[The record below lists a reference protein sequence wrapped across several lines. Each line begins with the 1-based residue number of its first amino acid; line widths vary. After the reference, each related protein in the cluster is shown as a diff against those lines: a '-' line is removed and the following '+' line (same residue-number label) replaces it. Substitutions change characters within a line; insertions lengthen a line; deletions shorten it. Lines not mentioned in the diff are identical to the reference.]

1 MLSGPK
7 VTESDLSREIGA
19 PLTSI
24 AWTWDIK
31 HHKLD
36 VDRQALGLLLHSRL
50 PNVSG
55 NVILACLDYSDQT
68 KFIDLIKEACRC
80 QRTLNYAC
88 CMTLDGDQCCYVN
101 FSFSAENTLTVKG
114 HITPLLYFSVSTA
127 LFNEFFQQLFE
138 NPHHG
143 VVLLNS
149 NKSMLACNTYFLDHT
164 GYSARELLMK
174 SVDTLNSDKHSEEFY
189 QSIWSDVDSK
199 GYWSGVVLIKQVDGK
214 TIPQDLTLQR
224 VTFGGQLFYLGYYL
238 DLSKNLYRVADIELG
253 GVELLT
259 QLPTESQFTHMVAKR
274 WINDSSEAISMVV
287 AFVPRFEQKDDF
299 ELKST
304 LSEHLSRNRI
314 AQQVGYIGNNH
325 FVACLECPKTDS
337 PGQVRIIHQTIRR
350 FFSTLNQSA
359 GKAIH
364 RAILKGKVGVSVL
377 GHDTYNP
384 KLLVSHA
391 VQALLEQSNNSQG
404 QITFYHGAI
413 HKEVLRRKEL
423 EEWAAKLIKSQS
435 VEVYYQPIVD
445 VRTWDIVKF
454 EALSRF
460 KGPNGQMLNTQE
472 MVTIAE
478 DLDLVADLDWC
489 AGKKALEELTAI
501 QERFGAKLGVT
512 INRSL
517 NTKLDVDEVL
527 QSAESLIY
535 QYAKTPELVTIELTE
550 SAYFDSESRQ
560 SALIRSIRRKGVS
573 IAIDDFGTGYSSF
586 SYLSDSNFDLL
597 KIDREFVTDI
607 KMGSHQ
613 YFIVKMITEL
623 AHTLGVKVVAEGV
636 ETRHELEVL
645 CGLGVDFIQGYF
657 FSKPLPLNELE
668 KAWGYYDKLEDFLS
682 RTSSMRKVG
691 ILSITQTHIP
701 TLAPRDTL
709 DQALAMFESGR
720 YNIQVVP
727 IIDGQTCLG
736 IVGRKELNFHIT
748 PTLGTK
754 LETTKDMT
762 IAKKRLNQVMQPEV
776 HKISYQ
782 MKLIEISDLIRSG
795 IKLPWIVEN
804 ELGEYLGIVTTQDVL
819 NYFASL
825 R

>member
-1 MLSGPK
+1 
-7 VTESDLSREIGA
+7 
-19 PLTSI
+19 
-24 AWTWDIK
+24 
-31 HHKLD
+31 
-36 VDRQALGLLLHSRL
+36 
-50 PNVSG
+50 
-55 NVILACLDYSDQT
+55 
-68 KFIDLIKEACRC
+68 
-80 QRTLNYAC
+80 
-88 CMTLDGDQCCYVN
+88 
-101 FSFSAENTLTVKG
+101 
-114 HITPLLYFSVSTA
+114 
-127 LFNEFFQQLFE
+127 
-138 NPHHG
+138 
-143 VVLLNS
+143 
-149 NKSMLACNTYFLDHT
+149 
-164 GYSARELLMK
+164 
-174 SVDTLNSDKHSEEFY
+174 
-189 QSIWSDVDSK
+189 
-199 GYWSGVVLIKQVDGK
+199 
-214 TIPQDLTLQR
+214 
-224 VTFGGQLFYLGYYL
+224 
-238 DLSKNLYRVADIELG
+238 
-253 GVELLT
+253 
-259 QLPTESQFTHMVAKR
+259 
-274 WINDSSEAISMVV
+274 
-287 AFVPRFEQKDDF
+287 
-299 ELKST
+299 
-304 LSEHLSRNRI
+304 
-314 AQQVGYIGNNH
+314 
-325 FVACLECPKTDS
+325 
-337 PGQVRIIHQTIRR
+337 
-350 FFSTLNQSA
+350 
-359 GKAIH
+359 
-364 RAILKGKVGVSVL
+364 
-377 GHDTYNP
+377 
-384 KLLVSHA
+384 
-391 VQALLEQSNNSQG
+391 
-404 QITFYHGAI
+404 
-413 HKEVLRRKEL
+413 
-423 EEWAAKLIKSQS
+423 
-435 VEVYYQPIVD
+435 
-445 VRTWDIVKF
+445 
-454 EALSRF
+454 
-460 KGPNGQMLNTQE
+460 
-472 MVTIAE
+472 
-478 DLDLVADLDWC
+478 
-489 AGKKALEELTAI
+489 
-501 QERFGAKLGVT
+501 LGVT

-709 DQALAMFESGR
+709 DQALAIFESGR

>member
-7 VTESDLSREIGA
+7 VQDNKFRNVLDPS
-19 PLTSI
+19 LTSI
-24 AWTWDIK
+24 EWSWDIK

-36 VDRQALGLLLHSRL
+36 VDRRALGQLLHSSL
-50 PNVSG
+50 PSVSG
-55 NVILACLDYSDQT
+55 NVILSCLDFDDQAR
-68 KFIDLIKEACRC
+68 FLELIKEACRS
-80 QRTLNYAC
+80 QQTLTYAC
-88 CMTLDGDQCCYVN
+88 CMTLEGEQCCYVN
-101 FSFSAENTLTVKG
+101 FSFSGENTYLVKG
-114 HITPLLYFSVSTA
+114 HITPLLYFSVTTS

-143 VVLLNS
+143 VILADS
-149 NKSMLACNTYFLDHT
+149 NKSILACNTYFLNHT
-164 GYSARELLMK
+164 GFSARELLMK
-174 SVDTLNSDKHSEEFY
+174 PIDVLDSDKHSQDFY
-189 QSIWSDVDSK
+189 RNLWFEVEDK
-199 GYWSGVVLIKQVDGK
+199 GYWSGVVLIKQAQGK
-214 TIPQDLTLQR
+214 TIPQDLTLQK
-224 VTFGGQLFYLGYYL
+224 VNFGERTFYLGYYL
-238 DLSKNLYRVADIELG
+238 DISKNLYRVADVELG

-259 QLPTESQFTHMVAKR
+259 QLPTESQFTYMVAKR
-274 WINDSSEAISMVV
+274 WMNEHAESISMVV
-287 AFVPRFEQKDDF
+287 AFVPNFEQTDDF
-299 ELKST
+299 DLKSM
-304 LSEHLSRNRI
+304 LSEHLSRNRN
-314 AQQVGYIGNNH
+314 AQFVGYIGNNH
-325 FVACLECPKTDS
+325 FVACLECAKAES
-337 PGQVRIIHQTIRR
+337 PSQVRIIHQTIRR
-350 FFSTLNQSA
+350 FFATLNHLA
-359 GKAIH
+359 GKVIH
-364 RAILKGKVGVSVL
+364 RAIMKGKVGVSVL

-423 EEWAAKLIKSQS
+423 EEWASKLIKSQS
-435 VEVYYQPIVD
+435 IEVFYQPIVD
-445 VRTWDIVKF
+445 TKTWDIVKF

-478 DLDLVADLDWC
+478 DLDLVSDLDWC
-489 AGKKALEELTAI
+489 VGKKALQELSAI

-517 NTKLDVDEVL
+517 NTKLEVDEVL

-535 QYAKTPELVTIELTE
+535 QYAKTPDLVTIELTE

-560 SALIRSIRRKGVS
+560 SSLIRNIRRKGVTV
-573 IAIDDFGTGYSSF
+573 AIDDFGTGYSSF

-607 KMGSHQ
+607 KIGSHK

-623 AHTLGVKVVAEGV
+623 AHTLNVRVVAEGV

-645 CGLGVDFIQGYF
+645 CGLGVDYIQGYF
-657 FSKPLPLNELE
+657 FSKPLPFEQLE
-668 KAWGYYDKLEDFLS
+668 KAWAYYDKLEDFLS

-691 ILSITQTHIP
+691 ILTITQTHIP
-701 TLAPRDTL
+701 TLGPRDTVE
-709 DQALAMFESGR
+709 QALALFNSPR
-720 YNIQVVP
+720 FDLQVVP
-727 IIDGQTCLG
+727 IVDGQTCLG
-736 IVGRKELNFHIT
+736 IVGRKELNYHLT

-754 LETTKDMT
+754 LETTRDLT
-762 IAKKRLNQVMQPEV
+762 IAKKRLNQVMQPDV

-782 MKLIEISDLIRSG
+782 TKLIEISDFIRSG
-795 IKLPWIVEN
+795 IKLPWVVEN
-804 ELGEYLGIVTTQDVL
+804 EIGEYLGIVTTQDVL

>member
-1 MLSGPK
+1 MLSQYKGS
-7 VTESDLSREIGA
+7 ESDIRSAGHGLKS
-19 PLTSI
+19 SI
-24 AWTWDIK
+24 AWSWDIK
-31 HHKLD
+31 HHKLE
-36 VDRQALGLLLHSRL
+36 VDHQALGDLLHSKL
-50 PNVSG
+50 PDITG
-55 NVILACLDYSDQT
+55 NVILSCLDYKDQSR
-68 KFIDLIKEACRC
+68 FIDLIKQACRN
-80 QRTLNYAC
+80 QEALTYAC
-88 CMTLDGDQCCYVN
+88 CMTLDGDQCCYAN
-101 FSFSAENTLTVKG
+101 FSFSGETSLTVTG

-143 VVLLNS
+143 VLLLDAT
-149 NKSMLACNTYFLDHT
+149 KSILASNTYFLNHT
-164 GYSARELLMK
+164 GYSARQLLNK
-174 SVDTLNSDKHSEEFY
+174 PIQDLDSDKHSDDFHHG
-189 QSIWSDVDSK
+189 IWQEVESK
-199 GYWSGVVLIKQVDGK
+199 GYWSGVVLITQQDGK
-214 TIPQDLTLQR
+214 TIPQDLTLQK
-224 VTFGGQLFYLGYYL
+224 VSFGGVCYYLCYYL
-238 DLSKNLYRVADIELG
+238 DLSKNLYRVADVELG

-259 QLPTESQFTHMVAKR
+259 QLPTEAQFTQLVAKR
-274 WINDSSEAISMVV
+274 WMNDQEDTISMVV
-287 AFVPRFEQKDDF
+287 AFVPKFNQVDDF
-299 ELKST
+299 EIKSS
-304 LSEHLSRNRI
+304 LSEHLARNRVS
-314 AQQVGYIGNNH
+314 QLVGYIGNNH
-325 FVACLECPKTDS
+325 FVACLECAKTDS
-337 PGQVRIIHQTIRR
+337 PNQVRVIHQTIRK
-350 FFSTLNQSA
+350 FFSLLNQSA
-359 GKAIH
+359 GKVIH
-364 RAILKGKVGVSVL
+364 KAILRGKVGVSVL

-391 VQALLEQSNNSQG
+391 VQALLEQNANSRG

-423 EEWAAKLIKSQS
+423 EEWATKLIRSQS

-445 VRTWDIVKF
+445 VKTWDVVKF

-460 KGPNGQMLNTQE
+460 KGPNGKILNTQE

-478 DLDLVADLDWC
+478 DLDLVSDLDWC
-489 AGKKALEELTAI
+489 VGKKALEELADI
-501 QERFGAKLGVT
+501 QARFGQSLGVT

-517 NTKLDVDEVL
+517 NTKLNIDEVL

-535 QYAKTPELVTIELTE
+535 QYAKTPDLVTIELTE

-560 SALIRSIRRKGVS
+560 SALIRNIRRKGVS

-597 KIDREFVTDI
+597 KIDREFVVDI
-607 KMGSHQ
+607 KVGSHK

-623 AHTLGVKVVAEGV
+623 AHTLSVKVVAEGV

-657 FSKPLPLNELE
+657 FSKPLPLDELE

-682 RTSSMRKVG
+682 RTSSMRRVG
-691 ILSITQTHIP
+691 ILSITQTHVP
-701 TLAPRDTL
+701 TLSPRDTL
-709 DQALAMFESGR
+709 EQAQMLFDSGQFDLR
-720 YNIQVVP
+720 VVP
-727 IIDGQTCLG
+727 IIDGQSCLG
-736 IVGRKELNFHIT
+736 VVGRKELNYHIT

-754 LETTKDMT
+754 LETTRDLT
-762 IAKKRLNQVMQPEV
+762 LAKKRLNQVMQPDV
-776 HKISYQ
+776 YKISYQ
-782 MKLIEISDLIRSG
+782 TKLIEISDLIRSG

>member
-1 MLSGPK
+1 
-7 VTESDLSREIGA
+7 
-19 PLTSI
+19 
-24 AWTWDIK
+24 
-31 HHKLD
+31 
-36 VDRQALGLLLHSRL
+36 
-50 PNVSG
+50 
-55 NVILACLDYSDQT
+55 LDYNDQA
-68 KFIDLIKEACRC
+68 KFIELIKEACSS
-80 QRTLNYAC
+80 QQTLTYAC

-101 FSFSAENTLTVKG
+101 FSFSGTSNLTVEG
-114 HITPLLYFSVSTA
+114 HITPLLYFSVSTS

-143 VVLLNS
+143 VVLLNGS
-149 NKSMLACNTYFLDHT
+149 KSMLACNTYFLNHT

-174 SVDTLNSDKHSEEFY
+174 HVNTLDSEKHSEEFY
-189 QSIWSDVDSK
+189 QNIWREVEEK
-199 GYWSGVVLIKQVDGK
+199 GYWSGVVLIKQARGK

-224 VTFGGQLFYLGYYL
+224 VSFGGQTFYLCYYL

-274 WINDSSEAISMVV
+274 WISENSEAISMVV
-287 AFVPRFEQKDDF
+287 AFVPSFEQSDDF

-350 FFSTLNQSA
+350 FFSTLNHSA
-359 GKAIH
+359 GKVIH

-423 EEWAAKLIKSQS
+423 EEWATKLIKSQS
-435 VEVYYQPIVD
+435 IEVYYQPIVD

-460 KGPNGQMLNTQE
+460 KGPNGQLLNTQE

-478 DLDLVADLDWC
+478 DLDLVSDLDWC
-489 AGKKALEELTAI
+489 VGKKALEELTEI

-517 NTKLDVDEVL
+517 NTKLEVDEVL

-535 QYAKTPELVTIELTE
+535 QYAKTPDLVTIELTE

-560 SALIRSIRRKGVS
+560 SSLIRNIRRKGVS

-597 KIDREFVTDI
+597 KIDREFVVDI
-607 KMGSHQ
+607 KIGSHK

-623 AHTLGVKVVAEGV
+623 AHTLSVKVVAEGV

-657 FSKPLPLNELE
+657 FSKPLPMQELE

-701 TLAPRDTL
+701 TLEPRDTL
-709 DQALAMFESGR
+709 ERALMLFESGH
-720 YNIQVVP
+720 YNLQVVP

-736 IVGRKELNFHIT
+736 IVGRKELNYHIT

-754 LETTKDMT
+754 LETTRDLT
-762 IAKKRLNQVMQPEV
+762 IAKKRLNQVMQPDV
-776 HKISYQ
+776 YKVSYQ
-782 MKLIEISDLIRSG
+782 TKLIEISDIIRSG